1 MGGRGDRVGFDDG
14 PNFAANPMR
23 LEIIEDEYGSEP
35 FAVRV
40 YFRGPLHWGGSP
52 RAIRLDVTL

>member
-1 MGGRGDRVGFDDG
+1 MGFDDG